1 MLQNSEK
8 KIMLCDIHCMK
19 NNATIDVIQLTE
31 KDFEVRRLHKR
42 CWILRKIKKYI
53 IFMKIYKIYY
63 LQNLSRYSF
72 SFKCQIALSFFFSK
86 QSIIITTVMSERYT
100 WL

>member
-53 IFMKIYKIYY
+53 ILWKSIRSITYKTYPGI
-63 LQNLSRYSF
+63 LLVSSARLHSLF
-72 SFKCQIALSFFFSK
+72 SSVSK
-86 QSIIITTVMSERYT
+86 VS
-100 WL
+100 

>member
-42 CWILRKIKKYI
+42 C
-53 IFMKIYKIYY
+53 
-63 LQNLSRYSF
+63 
-72 SFKCQIALSFFFSK
+72 
-86 QSIIITTVMSERYT
+86 
-100 WL
+100 